1 LIHETGFLTGA
12 RTRRIFW
19 QSWRPESPARGSVV
33 IVHGASEHS
42 DRYQHVAAALNGD
55 GYAVHAADHRG
66 HGRSEGPRAL
76 IDRLDYAVAD
86 LDQIVLR
93 AREAEP
99 AKPLFMF
106 AHSMGAT
113 VALRYAAAH
122 QPDDSRAVQSGE
134 AGSRAGGSRERLD
147 GLILSGPLAAL
158 EAAPAPMRL
167 AGRVLSAVA
176 PTLPLVAIDASLV
189 SRDPEVV
196 RAYRSDP
203 LVHHGRLPAR
213 TVAELATAIDSF
225 PATVHAITV
234 PTLIMYGT
242 ADRLCPPAGS
252 QMLGDRIGAADKT
265 VKPYPGLYHEI
276 VNEPERDKVLA
287 DLLTWISDRVAT
299 SAVAGSS
306 TT

>member
-1 LIHETGFLTGA
+1 MIHETGFLTGA
-12 RTRRIFW
+12 RNRRIFW
-19 QSWRPESPARGSVV
+19 QSWRPESPPRGSVV
-33 IVHGASEHS
+33 MVHGASEHS

-55 GYAVHAADHRG
+55 GYAVYASDHRG

-86 LDQIVLR
+86 LDQVVVM
-93 AREAEP
+93 ARDDHP
-99 AKPLFMF
+99 NLPLFML
-106 AHSMGAT
+106 AHSMGGT
-113 VALRYAAAH
+113 VGLRYAIAH
-122 QPDDSRAVQSGE
+122 QDYLG
-134 AGSRAGGSRERLD
+134 

-176 PTLPLVAIDASLV
+176 PTLPLVAIDASLI
-189 SRDPEVV
+189 SRDPAVV
-196 RAYRSDP
+196 RAYQADP

-225 PATVHAITV
+225 PATVQAITV
-234 PTLIMYGT
+234 PTLITYGT

-252 QMLGDRIGAADKT
+252 QMLGERIGAADKT

-276 VNEPERDKVLA
+276 VNEPERDEVLA
-287 DLLTWISDRVAT
+287 DLRTWISGRVPT
-299 SAVAGSS
+299 SAAAGSS
-306 TT
+306 TS